1 VTDAKRRA
9 RQERLERLHQDNAA
23 DVLSFLGRRVTTPAD
38 AADALSET
46 FIAAWRH
53 IDRMPAD
60 PVQARMWLFGV
71 ARRVASN
78 ARRSSDR
85 RDALTARLGEHLETL
100 QPTQTD
106 DTTESVL
113 AAISELPR
121 NQAELIKLVLWDG
134 FTVVEAASIVGVRES
149 TARGRYQRARLHLRQ
164 LLRDPGEQDVRVRV
178 PLEKSAAHVDH

>member
-1 VTDAKRRA
+1 MSDAKRRA
-9 RQERLERLHQDNAA
+9 RQERLETLHQDNAA
-23 DVLSFLGRRVTTPAD
+23 DVLSFLGRRVTAPAD

-46 FIAAWRH
+46 FMAAWRH

-78 ARRSSDR
+78 ARRTSDR
-85 RDALTARLGEHLETL
+85 RDALTTRLGEHLETL
-100 QPTQTD
+100 QPTQMD

-113 AAISELPR
+113 EAISELPQ

-134 FTVVEAASIVGVRES
+134 FTIVEAASIVGVRES
-149 TARGRYQRARLHLRQ
+149 TARGRYQRARLRLRQ
-164 LLRDPGEQDVRVRV
+164 LLRDPREHDVRVRV
-178 PLEKSAAHVDH
+178 TFDGSAAHVDH